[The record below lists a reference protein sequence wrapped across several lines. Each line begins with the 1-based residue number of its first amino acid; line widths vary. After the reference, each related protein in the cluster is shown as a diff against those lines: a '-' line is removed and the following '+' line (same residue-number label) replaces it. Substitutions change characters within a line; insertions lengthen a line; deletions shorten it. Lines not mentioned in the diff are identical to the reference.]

1 MCKEYTTIAI
11 CAPQKAPSMSFTC
24 GQLHQVVDRR
34 QVCDKATGSCI
45 CFVGTCGVLE
55 SIPSTLA
62 IPISSLRSIRCVACT
77 AREEEIGDRR
87 SNEEL
92 IDSPL
97 LTRAAVKSPEDMQHF
112 KEIIKSLWN
121 GENEC
126 PYHTMMTTR
135 EKTHDT
141 PIINK
146 HADVDIG
153 KDADIDIS
161 IEVRTASLQE
171 EVADDNVSEA
181 SSNATHGSNGS
192 LASNLSQESIKKN
205 KKDNSGLDRKVGL
218 QASIWA
224 NAPAKTPERK
234 KHIGSPK
241 SRSPVKRQKPVASQ
255 GQKPVV
261 SQGQQP
267 VVPQEQKP
275 ALAQVKKSKLNLP
288 QIAAAKSFLKATMVQ
303 N

>member
-34 QVCDKATGSCI
+34 QVCDKATGSCT
-45 CFVGTCGVLE
+45 CFIGTCGVLE
-55 SIPSTLA
+55 SIPTTLA
-62 IPISSLRSIRCVACT
+62 IPIASLKSIRCVACT

-97 LTRAAVKSPEDMQHF
+97 LTRAAVKSSEDMQHF
-112 KEIIKSLWN
+112 KAIIKSLWN
-121 GENEC
+121 GEQEC
-126 PYHTMMTTR
+126 PYHTMLTTR
-135 EKTHDT
+135 ETSEDT
-141 PIINK
+141 PVTTK
-146 HADVDIG
+146 LVL
-153 KDADIDIS
+153 DADMDKDESVSKDLHIADFH
-161 IEVRTASLQE
+161 E

-192 LASNLSQESIKKN
+192 LASNLSQESSKKN
-205 KKDNSGLDRKVGL
+205 KKDNSGLGRKVGL

-241 SRSPVKRQKPVASQ
+241 SRSPVKRQKPVAPQ

-261 SQGQQP
+261 L
-267 VVPQEQKP
+267 QEQKP
-275 ALAQVKKSKLNLP
+275 TVAQAKKTKMNLP
-288 QIAAAKSFLKATMVQ
+288 QIAAAKNFLKATMVQ

>member
-45 CFVGTCGVLE
+45 CFVGTCGTLE
-55 SIPSTLA
+55 TVPSTLS
-62 IPISSLRSIRCVACT
+62 IPIASLKSIRCVACT

-121 GENEC
+121 GEEEC
-126 PYHTMMTTR
+126 PYHTMMATR
-135 EKTHDT
+135 EKTSDT
-141 PIINK
+141 PIITK
-146 HADVDIG
+146 HASDVDIG

-161 IEVRTASLQE
+161 IEVHTAGLQE
-171 EVADDNVSEA
+171 DIDDGNISEA

-192 LASNLSQESIKKN
+192 LTSNLSQQSNK
-205 KKDNSGLDRKVGL
+205 KKDNSGLGRKVGL

-241 SRSPVKRQKPVASQ
+241 SRSPVKRQKPVAPQ
-255 GQKPVV
+255 GQKPVAP
-261 SQGQQP
+261 QGQKP

-275 ALAQVKKSKLNLP
+275 AVAQAKKTKMNLP
-288 QIAAAKSFLKATMVQ
+288 QIAAAKSFLKAAIVQ

>member
-55 SIPSTLA
+55 TIPSTLA
-62 IPISSLRSIRCVACT
+62 IPIASLKSIRCVACT
-77 AREEEIGDRR
+77 TREEEIGDRR

-97 LTRAAVKSPEDMQHF
+97 LTRAAVKSTEDMQHF
-112 KEIIKSLWN
+112 KAIIKSLWN
-121 GENEC
+121 GEDEC
-126 PYHTMMTTR
+126 PYHTMLTTR
-135 EKTHDT
+135 ETSEDT
-141 PIINK
+141 PVIPKLVSVADMNTNESISK
-146 HADVDIG
+146 EVPIADVHE
-153 KDADIDIS
+153 K
-161 IEVRTASLQE
+161 
-171 EVADDNVSEA
+171 VADDNVSEA

-192 LASNLSQESIKKN
+192 LASNLSQESSKKKN
-205 KKDNSGLDRKVGL
+205 EDSGLGRKVGL

-234 KHIGSPK
+234 KHNGSPK
-241 SRSPVKRQKPVASQ
+241 SQSPVKRQKPV
-255 GQKPVV
+255 
-261 SQGQQP
+261 
-267 VVPQEQKP
+267 VPQGRKP
-275 ALAQVKKSKLNLP
+275 AVALVKKTKFNLP
-288 QIAAAKSFLKATMVQ
+288 QIAAAKSFLKATMV
-303 N
+303 

>member
-45 CFVGTCGVLE
+45 CFIGTCGVLE
-55 SIPSTLA
+55 SIPTTLA
-62 IPISSLRSIRCVACT
+62 IPIASLKSIRCVACT

-121 GENEC
+121 GEAEC
-126 PYHTMMTTR
+126 PYHTMLTTR

-141 PIINK
+141 PIIIK
-146 HADVDIG
+146 HADVDTG

-161 IEVRTASLQE
+161 IEVHTASLQE
-171 EVADDNVSEA
+171 DIDDGNISEA

-192 LASNLSQESIKKN
+192 LTSNLSQESSKKKN
-205 KKDNSGLDRKVGL
+205 DNSGLGRKVGL

-241 SRSPVKRQKPVASQ
+241 SRSPVKRQKPVVSQ

-261 SQGQQP
+261 T
-267 VVPQEQKP
+267 QEQKP
-275 ALAQVKKSKLNLP
+275 AATQAKKTKFNLP

>member
-1 MCKEYTTIAI
+1 
-11 CAPQKAPSMSFTC
+11 MSFTC

-77 AREEEIGDRR
+77 TREEEIGDRR

-97 LTRAAVKSPEDMQHF
+97 LTRAAVKSPEDLQHF

-126 PYHTMMTTR
+126 PYHTMLTTR
-135 EKTHDT
+135 ETSEDPPVITKL
-141 PIINK
+141 
-146 HADVDIG
+146 VS
-153 KDADIDIS
+153 DADMKKDEGIS
-161 IEVRTASLQE
+161 KELPTASIHE
-171 EVADDNVSEA
+171 EVAEDNVSEA

-192 LASNLSQESIKKN
+192 LASNLSQESSK
-205 KKDNSGLDRKVGL
+205 KKDNSGLGRKVGL

-241 SRSPVKRQKPVASQ
+241 SRSPVKRQKPVAPQ
-255 GQKPVV
+255 GQK
-261 SQGQQP
+261 P

-275 ALAQVKKSKLNLP
+275 AIAQVPKKKLNLP
-288 QIAAAKSFLKATMVQ
+288 QIAAAKSFLKAAIVQ